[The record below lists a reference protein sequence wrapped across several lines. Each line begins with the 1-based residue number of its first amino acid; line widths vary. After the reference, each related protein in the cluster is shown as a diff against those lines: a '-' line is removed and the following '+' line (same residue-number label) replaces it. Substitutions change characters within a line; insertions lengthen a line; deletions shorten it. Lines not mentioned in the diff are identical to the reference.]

1 MRDTDYMIEKGLDA
15 GRTVTSIYALSEKLS
30 EKELGRLL
38 GGDELTEATLLNAR
52 EMKQMAYEKKAG
64 LKT

>member
-1 MRDTDYMIEKGLDA
+1 MADTHYMIEKGLDG

-38 GGDELTEATLLNAR
+38 GGDEITDAAIENAK
-52 EMKQMAYEKKAG
+52 EMRGKAEDAKRG
-64 LKT
+64 